1 MKLFYLLLLFS
12 ISLEAKQFDLED
24 VAFDRTRDNSQR
36 WRALLALSVQG
47 DDQSIE
53 HLNSAVRSSE
63 WFMRDAALVAMG
75 AVDKKLS
82 LRWAKRLVIR
92 DPSMLVRTTAVKI
105 IRENGSKEDIPVLL
119 KAVYSKQN
127 FRGGRSLWI
136 RRHIAEAIFHLDRSS
151 YKEMLRFLDD
161 SDVKVNRV
169 ALNALESVTGH
180 TPDYDHL
187 NIQSKISTWKDILIS
202 KAD

>member
-1 MKLFYLLLLFS
+1 MKWFYLLLLFS

-180 TPDYDHL
+180 KPDYDHL